1 MNQPL
6 INAFITAERSCFPL
20 PFLLYNILPY
30 DLIICFPPNLRY
42 GSVVPVPGYGE
53 VDVLIAGTS
62 CKDCSTLN
70 NHRQHLLMKNSKGGG
85 GESYRTFKGMLEYVK
100 RARPAMVVLE
110 NVCQAPWDDMCYT
123 FEQIGYDA
131 TWRKCDSKYFY
142 IPHTRQ
148 RGYIV
153 AFNRRSPKFE
163 LGGPCH
169 PDTEAKE
176 EAEDEEAAA
185 DAADAA
191 MQLDEKYDVL
201 SSCPGKEDN
210 TSSWNR
216 LMGGVDG
223 YVTLTSKKLS
233 SCRVV

>member
-1 MNQPL
+1 M
-6 INAFITAERSCFPL
+6 
-20 PFLLYNILPY
+20 
-30 DLIICFPPNLRY
+30 
-42 GSVVPVPGYGE
+42 VPVPGYGE

-70 NHRQHLLMKNSKGGG
+70 NHRQHLLMKNTQGGG

-110 NVCQAPWDDMCYT
+110 NVCGAPWDDMCYT

-131 TWRKCDSKYFY
+131 TWRKCDSKYYY

-153 AFNRRSPKFE
+153 ALNRRSPKFE

-169 PDTEAKE
+169 PDTEVE
-176 EAEDEEAAA
+176 EAGDEEAAA
-185 DAADAA
+185 DLADLA
-191 MQLDEKYDVL
+191 MQEEEEYEVL
-201 SSCPGKEDN
+201 SSCPGKEAN

-216 LMGGVDG
+216 LMGGYEG
-223 YVTLTSKKLS
+223 YVT
-233 SCRVV
+233 CCQHCGEVVELLRSY